1 MSKIRRIEI
10 KFASMELMK
19 KGILIGCSV
28 IFLSLACNKDKFETK
43 PTLKLKSQNGDTFAK
58 NEDFLVVEFDF
69 TDKEG
74 DVNDT
79 LYVRKI
85 RINQRQA
92 AQTLRDSFKLKVP
105 DFPAENKGVIKVS
118 LDYQNYLVSALPP
131 PTSGNPPKPEPDTLM
146 MKFALKDKG
155 KNISD
160 TVTIGP
166 LYIIRN

>member
-1 MSKIRRIEI
+1 
-10 KFASMELMK
+10 MELMK

-28 IFLSLACNKDKFETK
+28 MLLSLACSKDKFETK
-43 PTLKLKSQNGDTFAK
+43 PSLKLKSQNGDTFA
-58 NEDFLVVEFDF
+58 NNNDALVVEFDF

-79 LYVRKI
+79 LFVKKI
-85 RINQRQA
+85 RTNQRQA

-105 DFPAENKGVIKVS
+105 DFPTEYEGVIKVT
-118 LDYQNYLVSALPP
+118 LDYQNYLISAINPP
-131 PTSGNPPKPEPDTLM
+131 VSGNPPKPEPDTLI
-146 MKFALKDKG
+146 MKFALKDKA

-166 LYIIRN
+166 LYIIR

>member
-1 MSKIRRIEI
+1 
-10 KFASMELMK
+10 MELMK

-28 IFLSLACNKDKFETK
+28 MLLSLACNKDKFETK
-43 PTLKLKSQNGDTFAK
+43 PSLKLKSQNGDTFSNNQA
-58 NEDFLVVEFDF
+58 LVVEFDF

-79 LYVRKI
+79 LFVKKI

-105 DFPAENKGVIKVS
+105 DFPTENEGIIRAT
-118 LDYQNYLVSALPP
+118 LDYQNYLISAINPP
-131 PTSGNPPKPEPDTLM
+131 VSGNPPKPEPDTLM
-146 MKFALKDKG
+146 MKFALKDKA

-166 LYIIRN
+166 LYIIR